1 MMFYST
7 VDPGDHGLS
16 SPESLPSDVPAK
28 HAVTSKS
35 SEVHPFPA
43 DSVSSCSLL
52 MKGAHHLAAVP
63 RADRLLSAGVPAQSK
78 LGLESC
84 HPLRPF
90 ASRLRGVV
98 KTRH

>member
-1 MMFYST
+1 MSW
-7 VDPGDHGLS
+7 GLHLALVPVFPS
-16 SPESLPSDVPAK
+16 SSFLPVMRI
-28 HAVTSKS
+28 TSKS
-35 SEVHPFPA
+35 SEVHPSPA

-63 RADRLLSAGVPAQSK
+63 QADRLLSAGVPAQSK
-78 LGLESC
+78 PGLESC